1 MASGAKDP
9 PNGLEIPLQ
18 LIEGA
23 EDKDQAAL
31 EVVDDA
37 VSPTNLPVPQQVEA
51 STPTS
56 PVVEEKDHSSRDDHG
71 SPNVQQ
77 NQPTN
82 QQQQKS
88 SPFGAKED
96 AAKISTAADPRQPAR
111 DRMSLAILVTAQQ

>member
-1 MASGAKDP
+1 MDPGAKDP
-9 PNGLEIPLQ
+9 SNGAEIQLQ
-18 LIEGA
+18 LIEDA
-23 EDKDQAAL
+23 EDKDQAAK

-37 VSPTNLPVPQQVEA
+37 KSSTDLPVPKQVETT
-51 STPTS
+51 TPTS

-71 SPNVQQ
+71 SPNGQQ

-96 AAKISTAADPRQPAR
+96 AAKISTAADPRGGSYNLSQ
-111 DRMSLAILVTAQQ
+111 IF